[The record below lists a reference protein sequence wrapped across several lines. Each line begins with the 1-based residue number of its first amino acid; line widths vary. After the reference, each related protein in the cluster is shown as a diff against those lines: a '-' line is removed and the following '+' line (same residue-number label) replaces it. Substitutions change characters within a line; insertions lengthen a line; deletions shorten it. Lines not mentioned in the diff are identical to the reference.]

1 MSLIVIWEICQ
12 FFSSLVVAALS
23 HPHMHSVNRSA
34 AENGF
39 VYNIFSISTLA
50 NVTFDFFFRI
60 FSLFIYSLLF
70 ALEAHENNHEER
82 VESNEDWTSK

>member
-1 MSLIVIWEICQ
+1 M
-12 FFSSLVVAALS
+12 AAFA

-39 VYNIFSISTLA
+39 VYIIFSISTLA

-70 ALEAHENNHEER
+70 ELEAHEKNHEER
-82 VESNEDWTSK
+82 VESDEDWTSK